1 MNKPSDSKENQL
13 DIMRHSTSHLMA
25 AAILELYPKTK
36 FAIGPSIEDGFY
48 YDFDFLE
55 PLLERDLMKIEQK
68 MRELKNKKL
77 EIKNKNYG
85 IANAMTI
92 FKDQPYKVELIKELE
107 KAGEKKVSIYELGE
121 FVDLCRG
128 PHLKNTKEIGEFK
141 LLSLAGAYWKGSEK
155 NKMLTRIYG
164 TVFPTKKHLDEY
176 LNMLE
181 EAKKRDHRKLGKELD
196 LFSFHDEAPGFP
208 FWHPNG
214 MALRSALMGLH
225 DKLHKDYNYQLVST
239 PIILA
244 EELWHRSGHWD
255 NYKDKMYFTSI
266 DDRPFA
272 IKPMNCPGVILIYKN
287 RSWSYRDL
295 PIRFAE
301 NGEVHRHEPSGTLHG
316 LFRVRAFRQDDAHIF
331 AREDQA
337 EEEITS
343 IVEMIMEFYK
353 TFDFKDVDIELSTRP
368 EKSIGS
374 DEIWEKSEGVLQ
386 KVLKEMKLKFRINE
400 GDGAFYGP
408 KIDFHIKDCLG
419 RSWQCGTIQLDFSM
433 PERFNLEYTDNE
445 GQKKQPVMIH
455 RTVIGSIQRFVG
467 ILIEH
472 YAGQFPLWLSPVQV
486 KILPINGSL
495 AKYANEIKNKLE
507 EENMRVEVDL
517 RAESLGKKIR
527 DSEMEK
533 VPYMIIVG
541 DKEKKAKKIS
551 VRSKVKGDLGSMS
564 LKKFTEKLAEEI
576 RKKK

>member
-77 EIKNKNYG
+77 DIKNKNYG

>member
-77 EIKNKNYG
+77 DIKNKNYG

-225 DKLHKDYNYQLVST
+225 DKLHKDYNYQ
-239 PIILA
+239 
-244 EELWHRSGHWD
+244 
-255 NYKDKMYFTSI
+255 
-266 DDRPFA
+266 
-272 IKPMNCPGVILIYKN
+272 
-287 RSWSYRDL
+287 
-295 PIRFAE
+295 
-301 NGEVHRHEPSGTLHG
+301 
-316 LFRVRAFRQDDAHIF
+316 
-331 AREDQA
+331 
-337 EEEITS
+337 
-343 IVEMIMEFYK
+343 
-353 TFDFKDVDIELSTRP
+353 
-368 EKSIGS
+368 
-374 DEIWEKSEGVLQ
+374 
-386 KVLKEMKLKFRINE
+386 
-400 GDGAFYGP
+400 
-408 KIDFHIKDCLG
+408 
-419 RSWQCGTIQLDFSM
+419 
-433 PERFNLEYTDNE
+433 
-445 GQKKQPVMIH
+445 
-455 RTVIGSIQRFVG
+455 
-467 ILIEH
+467 
-472 YAGQFPLWLSPVQV
+472 
-486 KILPINGSL
+486 
-495 AKYANEIKNKLE
+495 
-507 EENMRVEVDL
+507 
-517 RAESLGKKIR
+517 
-527 DSEMEK
+527 
-533 VPYMIIVG
+533 
-541 DKEKKAKKIS
+541 
-551 VRSKVKGDLGSMS
+551 
-564 LKKFTEKLAEEI
+564 
-576 RKKK
+576 

>member
-1 MNKPSDSKENQL
+1 M
-13 DIMRHSTSHLMA
+13 
-25 AAILELYPKTK
+25 
-36 FAIGPSIEDGFY
+36 
-48 YDFDFLE
+48 
-55 PLLERDLMKIEQK
+55 
-68 MRELKNKKL
+68 
-77 EIKNKNYG
+77 
-85 IANAMTI
+85 
-92 FKDQPYKVELIKELE
+92 
-107 KAGEKKVSIYELGE
+107 
-121 FVDLCRG
+121 
-128 PHLKNTKEIGEFK
+128 
-141 LLSLAGAYWKGSEK
+141 
-155 NKMLTRIYG
+155 
-164 TVFPTKKHLDEY
+164 
-176 LNMLE
+176 
-181 EAKKRDHRKLGKELD
+181 
-196 LFSFHDEAPGFP
+196 
-208 FWHPNG
+208 
-214 MALRSALMGLH
+214 
-225 DKLHKDYNYQLVST
+225 
-239 PIILA
+239 
-244 EELWHRSGHWD
+244 WHRSGHWD

-408 KIDFHIKDCLG
+408 KIEFHIKDCLG